1 MDFYKQYIQTA
12 VLYLYLEIYIYRD
25 RGYLGLAEETVRQGL
40 LHRVRAG
47 GTLPVQPKQAAV
59 MQYGTLYSLRYQTWP
74 VNVPPIR

>member
-12 VLYLYLEIYIYRD
+12 VLYLYLEIYIY

-47 GTLPVQPKQAAV
+47 GTLPVQPKQATV
-59 MQYGTLYSLRYQTWP
+59 MQYGTLYSRRYQTWP